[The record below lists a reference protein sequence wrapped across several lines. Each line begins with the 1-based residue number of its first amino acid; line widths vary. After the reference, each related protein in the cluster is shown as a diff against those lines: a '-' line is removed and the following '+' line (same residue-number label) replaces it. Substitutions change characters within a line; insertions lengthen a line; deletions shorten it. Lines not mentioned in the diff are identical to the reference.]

1 MSEPRPPAG
10 ELRSASLT
18 KIFKDGDDQGSHVG
32 RRLNRM
38 VQTATLSETPPIPR
52 QIQIETTNVCNHR
65 CGFCAY
71 TEMVRK
77 HAVMDPDLF
86 KRLVAEAY
94 ELGAREIGL
103 FAGAEP
109 LTCKSLEDYIVH
121 CRGLGYEYMYIST
134 NGALGDEARFKSLLD
149 AGLSSIK
156 FSVNAGTRDTYRRV
170 HGRDEFD
177 KVIRNLRF
185 VSEYRRE
192 VSTFKYLG
200 LSFVGMP
207 DTAHEYPVIREL
219 AGPLVDE
226 VLYYEA
232 NNQSGQKAEL
242 PPPPFDTCVLPFNK
256 LHISVEGYIKAC
268 CNDYDNYL
276 AIEDLSKMSLR
287 DAWHS
292 PRFQQLRRAHL
303 DDALEGTLCGK
314 CIRRST
320 ADVRPLN
327 DALLTDKVRLI
338 QISRA
343 ATIASD
349 PISR

>member
-1 MSEPRPPAG
+1 MSDSKPETG
-10 ELRSASLT
+10 EGRSASLT

-38 VQTATLSETPPIPR
+38 VQTATLNETPPMPR

-71 TEMVRK
+71 TEMVRT
-77 HAVMDPDLF
+77 HAIMDPALF
-86 KRLVAEAY
+86 KRLVSEAY

-121 CRGLGYEYMYIST
+121 CRTLGFEYMYIST
-134 NGALGDEARFKSLLD
+134 NGALGDEARFKSLID

-156 FSVNAGTRDTYRRV
+156 FSINAGTRETYKRV

-185 VSEYRRE
+185 VSEYRRN
-192 VSTFKYLG
+192 VPSFKYLG

-207 DTAHEYPVIREL
+207 DTAHEYADIREL
-219 AGPLVDE
+219 AGSLVDE

-242 PPPPFDTCVLPFNK
+242 PPPPFETCVLPFNK

-276 AIEDLSKMSLR
+276 AIEDLKTMSLKE
-287 DAWHS
+287 AWHS

-314 CIRRST
+314 CIRRSSAT
-320 ADVRPLN
+320 VHPIN
-327 DALLTDKVRLI
+327 DALLTEKVKLI

-343 ATIASD
+343 MPVQTDSKE
-349 PISR
+349 

>member
-1 MSEPRPPAG
+1 MTDPKATPG
-10 ELRSASLT
+10 EARSASLT

-77 HAVMDPDLF
+77 HAVMDPALF
-86 KRLVAEAY
+86 KRLVTEAY

-121 CRGLGYEYMYIST
+121 CRTVGYEYMYIST

-156 FSVNAGTRDTYRRV
+156 FSINAGTRETYQRV

-177 KVIRNLRF
+177 KVIKNLRF

-192 VSTFKYLG
+192 VATFKYLG

-207 DTAHEYPVIREL
+207 DTAHEYAAIREL

-276 AIEDLSKMSLR
+276 AIEDLKDMSLR
-287 DAWHS
+287 DAWLS

-303 DDALEGTLCGK
+303 DDALDGTLCGK

-320 ADVRPLN
+320 AEVRPLN
-327 DALLTDKVRLI
+327 DALLSEKVKLI
-338 QISRA
+338 QITRA
-343 ATIASD
+343 AAMT
-349 PISR
+349 PTPTEP